1 MFSVYEVPQEYS
13 SPMALSRGHFG
24 PLGLAQVAPKLWTSI
39 FFQDI
44 LGWGSERCCDLF
56 HEIERLDR
64 VGTSTKYILVSRLL
78 WLLGRM
84 MIFVAFFAQSLP
96 RILDVVTCVLLLADF
111 FLDIDVVL
119 TKIEQIPNTYVG
131 TTVRVSRPRVAS
143 ACRVRVSHRGAWRSL
158 SDEVGSV
165 HFRTFRTL
173 DMWNARAWVSRC
185 TGWFHIAPHG
195 STNKWCGSTHDPS
208 TCLNGTSSIVLPA
221 TQQSLDTAD
230 LTGC

>member
-143 ACRVRVSHRGAWRSL
+143 ACRTAGPGGAFQTRL
-158 SDEVGSV
+158 
-165 HFRTFRTL
+165 
-173 DMWNARAWVSRC
+173 
-185 TGWFHIAPHG
+185 
-195 STNKWCGSTHDPS
+195 DPS
-208 TCLNGTSSIVLPA
+208 TSGPSARWTCGTHEPGFPGAQVGS
-221 TQQSLDTAD
+221 T
-230 LTGC
+230 